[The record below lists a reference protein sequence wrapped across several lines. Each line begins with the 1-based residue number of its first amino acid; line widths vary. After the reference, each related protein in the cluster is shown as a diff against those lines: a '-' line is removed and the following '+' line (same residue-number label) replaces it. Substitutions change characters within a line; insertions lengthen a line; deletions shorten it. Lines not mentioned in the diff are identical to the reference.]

1 MEPGDA
7 KNREALRLR
16 LMGLGD
22 SSLHK
27 SYYPELQKRLGELER
42 FRTLL
47 DRANDAIF
55 LVSLRDGCV
64 RYANA
69 SARRYGL
76 LLGAKDLQLQCLPL
90 QNLLLGGNGEGV
102 DMDRILAASA
112 FDSGEEGRC
121 VLDLFTDEGLR
132 RCELSVSVPETSEDA
147 HAVLILRDVEDR
159 LAAEDRLRETLH
171 QVEEARSRTVS
182 LTAAIVELKDSFTGQ
197 HQRRTAQLASAIGRH
212 LGVSGGELYDLVTAA
227 MMHDMGLMAIPTDI
241 LFAPRPLSEVEWL
254 LVHRHPLI
262 GKTLMDRENFPSSVS
277 VPLVQHHER
286 LDGSGYPRGLS
297 GRHIVSLARILAVA
311 DVAEAM
317 SSHRPYRPAHGRSA
331 VLAELAS
338 GRGGQFDA
346 AVVDACAALLE
357 EGFAFAPHPVEEL
370 SQG

>member
-1 MEPGDA
+1 MTPGEA

-90 QNLLLGGNGEGV
+90 KNLLLGGNGEGI
-102 DMDRILAASA
+102 DMDRVLAAS
-112 FDSGEEGRC
+112 DLESGGEGRC
-121 VLDLFTDEGLR
+121 VLDLLTDEGVR
-132 RCELSVSVPETSEDA
+132 RCELSVSVPEMGEDV

-286 LDGSGYPRGLS
+286 LDGSGYPQGLS

-317 SSHRPYRPAHGRSA
+317 SSHRPYRPAHDRSV
-331 VLAELAS
+331 VLAELAA

-346 AVVDACAALLE
+346 VVVDACAALLE
-357 EGFAFAPHPVEEL
+357 EGFAFVPHPVEEL

>member
-1 MEPGDA
+1 
-7 KNREALRLR
+7 
-16 LMGLGD
+16 MGLGN

-27 SYYPELQKRLGELER
+27 SYYPELQKRLNELER

-55 LVSLRDGCV
+55 LVSLRDGAV

-76 LLGAKDLQLQCLPL
+76 FLGAKDFHRQDLSLK
-90 QNLLLGGNGEGV
+90 NFLLDGDGKGI
-102 DMDRILAASA
+102 DMDRVLAASSLE
-112 FDSGEEGRC
+112 SGGEGRC
-121 VLDLFTDEGLR
+121 VLDLLTDEGVR
-132 RCELSVSVPETSEDA
+132 RCELSVSVPETGEDV

-159 LAAEDRLRETLH
+159 LAAEERLRETLR

-197 HQRRTAQLASAIGRH
+197 HQRRTAQLASAIGRR
-212 LGVSGGELYDLVTAA
+212 LGVSGDELYDLVTVA

-241 LFAPRPLSEVEWL
+241 LFAPRPLSELEWIL
-254 LVHRHPLI
+254 IRQHPLI
-262 GKTLMDRENFPSSVS
+262 GKTLMDREDFPSSVS

-286 LDGSGYPRGLS
+286 LDGSGYPQGLS
-297 GRHIVSLARILAVA
+297 GHHIVPLARILAVA

-317 SSHRPYRPAHGRSA
+317 SSHRPYRPAHDRSV
-331 VLAELAS
+331 VLAELAA
-338 GRGGQFDA
+338 GRGCRFDA

-370 SQG
+370 VQG